1 MADTVSQ
8 TMLFRQVLL
17 KYALKYG
24 VTASAVKYRVNRQYV
39 YRWKKR
45 YDGSLTSLRDSSRR
59 PLHHPNE
66 HTPQELRRI
75 GNMFKRNKTTG
86 FVVFWVKL

>member
-1 MADTVSQ
+1 MANTVSQ
-8 TMLFRQVLL
+8 TMLFRQALV

-39 YRWKKR
+39 YRWMKR
-45 YDGSLTSLRDSSRR
+45 YDGSLDSLRDRSRR

-66 HTPQELRRI
+66 HTPQELRLI
-75 GNMFKRNKTTG
+75 APPIKT
-86 FVVFWVKL
+86 